1 MRAVVKYHIVSYT
14 VIKSLLLQLFLCIKL
29 YVNKILI
36 LPNNL
41 CVSNLFITHTHTHTH
56 IYSNFLVCYSEPALF
71 VNSEEWLAVSLG

>member
-29 YVNKILI
+29 YVNKNLI

-41 CVSNLFITHTHTHTH
+41 GSSDISSDMT
-56 IYSNFLVCYSEPALF
+56 IMKSKQP
-71 VNSEEWLAVSLG
+71 

>member
-41 CVSNLFITHTHTHTH
+41 CVSNLFITHTFTL
-56 IYSNFLVCYSEPALF
+56 IFLFAIQNPLF
-71 VNSEEWLAVSLG
+71 L

>member
-36 LPNNL
+36 LPNDL
-41 CVSNLFITHTHTHTH
+41 CVKSFYNTHTHTHTFTL
-56 IYSNFLVCYSEPALF
+56 IFLFAIQNPLF
-71 VNSEEWLAVSLG
+71 L

>member
-29 YVNKILI
+29 YVNKNLI

-41 CVSNLFITHTHTHTH
+41 CVSNLFITHTHTQ
-56 IYSNFLVCYSEPALF
+56 ICALIFLFAIQNPLF
-71 VNSEEWLAVSLG
+71 L